1 MRFTSPRATGIA
13 ITATGP
19 RRHRVPINAAKIPQ
33 TTANVQIKDFIDSSV
48 NAGPDCLAPG
58 NIAHNET
65 KSKDIPHNTQETYET
80 ESQYQ

>member
-19 RRHRVPINAAKIPQ
+19 RRQIVPINAAKIPQ
-33 TTANVQIKDFIDSSV
+33 TTDNVQIKDFTDSSV
-48 NAGPDCLAPG
+48 NAGPDCLAPL
-58 NIAHNET
+58 NIAHNKT
-65 KSKDIPHNTQETYET
+65 KSTTFSINTQETYET